1 MDDVHDKIIKNVID
15 YVKANEL
22 FQKKHSKKPK
32 VAARRALGNLRIL
45 ARTRRKQIKDE
56 YEKSFKERK
65 LLRTINNGK

>member
-22 FQKKHSKKPK
+22 FQKKQSKKPK
-32 VAARRALGNLRIL
+32 EAARRALGNLRIL

>member
-22 FQKKHSKKPK
+22 FQKKHSEKPK